1 MRQQRTKLLSPA
13 FSGMTIDPVFRSLVT
28 EPDFQ
33 DTRHGLVFSARL
45 PTAIRKL
52 TGHIQQKLKAAAPCE
67 SASFHRKP
75 GRALEVLIVGLWLV
89 PAVYLHMTVLEV
101 THSQTPETV
110 AHLAHAM
117 REIIPRI
124 TDFTVTNRARVLKP
138 MLSCDSAAVS
148 LSFIPAAGEGLTVE
162 SGRTAEED
170 AYTFLHLRKDLYE
183 LSIESGIV
191 PEARYVVPTA
201 HVTIARII
209 GNTDFETEV
218 GSPDQTK
225 IVRWTQTIVEVNA
238 WLESNY
244 WPGPGDEFKNGG
256 VWVVGEEFG
265 LDCRVGLVWYGG
277 WTTLRQG
284 KGS

>member
-13 FSGMTIDPVFRSLVT
+13 FSGMTIDPVLRSLVT

-52 TGHIQQKLKAAAPCE
+52 TGHIQQKLKAAAPC
-67 SASFHRKP
+67 
-75 GRALEVLIVGLWLV
+75 LWLV
-89 PAVYLHMTVLEV
+89 PAEYLHMTVLEV

-124 TDFTVTNRARVLKP
+124 TDFTVTHHARVLKP
-138 MLSCDSAAVS
+138 MLSCDSTAVS
-148 LSFIPAAGEGLTVE
+148 LSFIPAACEGLTVE
-162 SGRTAEED
+162 SSRTAEED

-183 LSIESGIV
+183 LSLESGIV

-201 HVTIARII
+201 HFTIARII
-209 GNTDFETEV
+209 ADTDFETEV

-225 IVRWTQTIVEVNA
+225 IAKWMQTIEEVNT

-244 WPGPGDEFKNGG
+244 WPGPGNEFQNGG
-256 VWVVGEEFG
+256 VWVLGEDFG
-265 LDCRVGLVWYGG
+265 LDCRAGLVWYGG
-277 WTTLRQG
+277 GTTLRQG
-284 KGS
+284 KCS